1 MNTPSK
7 SIRAARII
15 GFFSMPSP
23 SMSEH
28 NPEAY
33 MRLISALPEG
43 AGVCSQCGMGIM
55 HHVTII
61 DENGVRRHVGQD
73 CAAKVGADATQIKN
87 RLTDEQRAERE
98 AKRAAW
104 NAEAKRLEAERE
116 AIRAER
122 AERFADIIAILNAK
136 GSDFHASL
144 ASQLL
149 DGPLSWKQA
158 AYAVKATS
166 ETGRRNK
173 KNAAAWDAI
182 EQAIQN

>member
-7 SIRAARII
+7 SIRSARIV

-28 NPEAY
+28 NPDAY

-43 AGVCSQCGMGIM
+43 AGTCSQCGMGIL
-55 HHVTII
+55 HHVVII

-104 NAEAKRLEAERE
+104 NAEAKRIEAERE

-136 GSDFHASL
+136 GTEFHASL
-144 ASQLL
+144 ARQLI
-149 DGPLSWKQA
+149 DGPLTWKQA

-166 ETGRRNK
+166 QTGRRNK

>member
-7 SIRAARII
+7 SIRSARVI
-15 GFFSMPSP
+15 GYFSIPSAD
-23 SMSEH
+23 MAEH
-28 NPEAY
+28 NPTAY
-33 MRLISALPEG
+33 TLAISALPEG
-43 AGVCSQCGMGIM
+43 AGCCSQCGMGLT
-55 HHVTII
+55 HHVVII
-61 DENGVRRHVGQD
+61 DENNVRRFVGLD
-73 CAAKVGADATQIKN
+73 CAAKIGVDACQIKS
-87 RLTDEQRAERE
+87 RLTSEQVAERE

-116 AIRAER
+116 AKRAER

-136 GSDFHASL
+136 GTEFHASL
-144 ASQLL
+144 ARQLL

-182 EQAIQN
+182 EQAIQE